1 MLLLPETAPVSETSF
16 ASGGRAENGAT
27 ALAWDHG
34 LSMAEN
40 GGDLQ
45 TSGTLDVHEVAVWVL
60 DQTLE
65 LASASLFGG
74 TRVK

>member
-45 TSGTLDVHEVAVWVL
+45 TSWNSWKKIG
-60 DQTLE
+60 
-65 LASASLFGG
+65 
-74 TRVK
+74 